1 MRQRY
6 IRELLHPKQAR
17 KVSALSGKRP
27 VATKSS
33 ASRFI
38 CVPDG
43 PKVGFLF
50 FTECASLPLNV
61 LITEMTDYI
70 PMPRAKLLEI

>member
-1 MRQRY
+1 MQRY

-43 PKVGFLF
+43 PKVGLLFL
-50 FTECASLPLNV
+50 TECASLPLNV

>member
-1 MRQRY
+1 M
-6 IRELLHPKQAR
+6 
-17 KVSALSGKRP
+17 
-27 VATKSS
+27 ATQCS

-38 CVPDG
+38 CVPDR

-50 FTECASLPLNV
+50 LAECASLPLNV

-70 PMPRAKLLEI
+70 PMPRAELLEI

>member
-1 MRQRY
+1 M
-6 IRELLHPKQAR
+6 
-17 KVSALSGKRP
+17 
-27 VATKSS
+27 ATKSS

-50 FTECASLPLNV
+50 LAECASLPLNV

-70 PMPRAKLLEI
+70 PMPRAIVLLPGTFSQMSEVCTI

>member
-1 MRQRY
+1 M
-6 IRELLHPKQAR
+6 
-17 KVSALSGKRP
+17 
-27 VATKSS
+27 ATQSS

-43 PKVGFLF
+43 PKVGFLLLA
-50 FTECASLPLNV
+50 ECASLPLNV

-70 PMPRAKLLEI
+70 PMPRAELLEI

>member
-1 MRQRY
+1 M
-6 IRELLHPKQAR
+6 
-17 KVSALSGKRP
+17 
-27 VATKSS
+27 ATQSS

-50 FTECASLPLNV
+50 LAECASLSLNV

-70 PMPRAKLLEI
+70 PMPRAGSLEI